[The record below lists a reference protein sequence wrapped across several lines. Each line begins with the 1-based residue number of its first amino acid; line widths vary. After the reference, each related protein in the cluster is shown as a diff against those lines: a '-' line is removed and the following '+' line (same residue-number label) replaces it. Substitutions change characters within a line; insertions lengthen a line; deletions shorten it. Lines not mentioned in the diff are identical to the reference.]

1 MARDFL
7 FVFKSNVAY
16 LFIFRQ
22 FQSCSLPDW
31 QQRKKQTKKQF
42 YSALYS
48 FFMIQVYTQ
57 HRAVNKSITKQTRQT
72 RQKRPLNKKGAATVL
87 RRPYCVRV
95 FAIRN
100 RARGFYFPKNMK
112 YDAERRK

>member
-1 MARDFL
+1 MIGDEGNMMDSQLAWLVARDFL

-42 YSALYS
+42 YIIFHDTSLY
-48 FFMIQVYTQ
+48 T
-57 HRAVNKSITKQTRQT
+57 A
-72 RQKRPLNKKGAATVL
+72 P
-87 RRPYCVRV
+87 RR
-95 FAIRN
+95 
-100 RARGFYFPKNMK
+100 
-112 YDAERRK
+112 E